1 MREGPEA
8 GRLHRGS
15 RCRAAFRGRIMV
27 AGFLVL
33 GIAAGLVAGGAALVA
48 GHALWVAGLAYMLGG
63 MLGMG
68 LGIALALIGPRRDVA
83 LHGDA

>member
-1 MREGPEA
+1 MRCRPEA
-8 GRLHRGS
+8 GTLIPGHLVPT
-15 RCRAAFRGRIMV
+15 AFQGRIMV

-33 GIAAGLVAGGAALVA
+33 GIAAGLVAGGTVLIA

-68 LGIALALIGPRRDVA
+68 LGIALALIGPRRGFPE
-83 LHGDA
+83 HGDA

>member
-1 MREGPEA
+1 
-8 GRLHRGS
+8 
-15 RCRAAFRGRIMV
+15 MV

-33 GIAAGLVAGGAALVA
+33 GIASGLVAGAAALVA

-68 LGIALALIGPRRDVA
+68 LGITLVMVGAARGLAPQ
-83 LHGDA
+83 GDR

>member
-1 MREGPEA
+1 
-8 GRLHRGS
+8 
-15 RCRAAFRGRIMV
+15 MV

-33 GIAAGLVAGGAALVA
+33 GIAAGLVAGGAALIA

-68 LGIALALIGPRRDVA
+68 LGIALALIGPRRGLA
-83 LHGDA
+83 GQGDA

>member
-1 MREGPEA
+1 MREVPEA
-8 GRLHRGS
+8 GRLIPGS
-15 RCRAAFRGRIMV
+15 RCRTAFQGRIMV

-33 GIAAGLVAGGAALVA
+33 GIAAGLVAGGTALIA

-68 LGIALALIGPRRDVA
+68 LGIALALIGPRRGLA
-83 LHGDA
+83 PQGDA